1 MRKQIEPL
9 EHEADT
15 AALARKL
22 ALGRWANLAVLPLN
36 TSDRLAFEIDET
48 CTRALEMAYASQQ
61 RCLARA
67 RCANDDNCFAA
78 SDVEINRS
86 QHGLVGECLRQ
97 AARGQHQITGV
108 GA

>member
-22 ALGRWANLAVLPLN
+22 ALGRWANLAVVPLD
-36 TSDRLAFEIDET
+36 TSDRLAFEIDEA
-48 CTRALEMAYASQQ
+48 CTRALEMAYAAQQ
-61 RCLARA
+61 RCLTGA

-78 SDVEINRS
+78 SDVEIDRS
-86 QHGLVGECLRQ
+86 QHSLIAECFRQ
-97 AARGQHQITGV
+97 TARGQH
-108 GA
+108 